1 MKPLPDFRSATYTLS
16 SENPFRLTS
25 PRSQATFRIPKQST
39 SGAST
44 ESSNDI
50 PPDISFEEALA
61 SFKAL
66 YAQKKYQGFALID
79 LINAELQLITKS
91 IFVSI
96 FGALTA
102 FALGG
107 FCWILLNS
115 CIGLAMHHA
124 GMPALLIMVILLL
137 VNSVLSVVAFMHAQ
151 SAFRFINLKRLTT
164 LLQSLTK

>member
-25 PRSQATFRIPKQST
+25 PRSQATFRIPQQST
-39 SGAST
+39 TGETS
-44 ESSNDI
+44 ESSNNI
-50 PPDISFEEALA
+50 PPDITFEEALA
-61 SFKAL
+61 SFKTL

-137 VNSVLSVVAFMHAQ
+137 VNSILSVVAFMHAQ

-164 LLQSLTK
+164 SMQSLTK